1 MAAIVK
7 HQDNGKY
14 VASAKNQNGTQ
25 IQESGNSWAE
35 ALEKLLIK
43 AGVYKPKK
51 K

>member
-14 VASAKNQNGTQ
+14 VASAKKNGTQ

-35 ALEKLLIK
+35 ALEKLLVK